1 MRRIYITGSSS
12 VVGKA
17 LTELLL
23 EDENNQLVGVSRSND
38 IQHEQFT
45 HFSMDLK
52 EVVSENIFQKL
63 PENCNKV
70 VLINNAGAVGSITQ
84 VGSQSYKEVSDNYSV
99 NVTAPSFLCNQFV
112 MAYRDEPV
120 EKIIINVSSGA
131 GKHPIEA
138 WSTYCASKAA
148 LDMFTQVLQA
158 EQPSFKVF
166 AVAPGIVDTPMQ
178 ASIRGADKKHFPGDR
193 FQSYKDQGELASARD
208 VALKYLKILRTPK
221 RLFFFLSA
229 IFSQGVK
236 LNKFP
241 KTTFFEF

>member
-12 VVGKA
+12 GLGKA

-23 EDENNQLVGVSRSND
+23 EDENNQLVGVSRSNT
-38 IQHEQFT
+38 IQHERFT

-52 EVVSENIFQKL
+52 EAVSENIFQKV
-63 PENCNKV
+63 PENCKKV
-70 VLINNAGAVGSITQ
+70 VLINNAGALGPVTQ
-84 VGSQSYKEVSDNYSV
+84 VGSQSYKEVAENYSV

-112 MAYRDEPV
+112 QAYRDEPV

-158 EQPSFKVF
+158 EQPTFKVF
-166 AVAPGIVDTPMQ
+166 SVAPGIVDTAMQ
-178 ASIRGADKKHFPGDR
+178 DAIRDADENHFPHLER
-193 FQSYKDQGELASARD
+193 FQDYKVKGELVPARD
-208 VALKYLKILRTPK
+208 VALKYLKIIDEPQKFEQVL
-221 RLFFFLSA
+221 LSVRD
-229 IFSQGVK
+229 F
-236 LNKFP
+236 
-241 KTTFFEF
+241 

>member
-12 VVGKA
+12 GLGKA

-23 EDENNQLVGVSRSND
+23 EDENNQLVGVSRSNA
-38 IQHEQFT
+38 IQHERFT

-52 EVVSENIFQKL
+52 EAFSENIFQKL
-63 PENCNKV
+63 PENCKKV
-70 VLINNAGAVGSITQ
+70 VLINNAGAVGSVTQ

-112 MAYRDEPV
+112 KAYRDEPV

-178 ASIRGADKKHFPGDR
+178 ASIRGSDKKHFPHLER

-208 VALKYLKILRTPK
+208 VALKYLKIIEEPQK
-221 RLFFFLSA
+221 FDQVLFSVRDF
-229 IFSQGVK
+229 
-236 LNKFP
+236 
-241 KTTFFEF
+241 